1 MLTGLP
7 DAAIRII
14 RRLAVIHWPSHDQ
27 LPTIHSFDF
36 NGQMKPCTVD
46 ALRSEILTFS
56 SLSPSIRQILPG
68 VIVKPALWAALVAFH
83 FALSLSIDIVVG
95 SVGGLFSLHLASQA
109 YFVLWSLALSLGY
122 FAAFAP
128 AIRAAKSLQ
137 AIENAMSREATVIAG
152 EDYEERY
159 TVTFDG
165 HGSIENQLENLG
177 VVEYGSGINDIVSK
191 AVEMEA
197 EAIIV
202 ANSAEPPKLPYES
215 DDE

>member
-1 MLTGLP
+1 MPKQPQHEPAAKKQKLP
-7 DAAIRII
+7 TAVALRAMRHRYAADVAKHAAAIY
-14 RRLAVIHWPSHDQ
+14 
-27 LPTIHSFDF
+27 
-36 NGQMKPCTVD
+36 K
-46 ALRSEILTFS
+46 
-56 SLSPSIRQILPG
+56 
-68 VIVKPALWAALVAFH
+68 
-83 FALSLSIDIVVG
+83 
-95 SVGGLFSLHLASQA
+95 
-109 YFVLWSLALSLGY
+109 
-122 FAAFAP
+122 
-128 AIRAAKSLQ
+128 AAKSLQ
-137 AIENAMSREATVIAG
+137 AIENAMAREAVIIAG